1 MLVCGEEG
9 EDVVALRVQDG
20 HRHLVVVLL
29 HHRRRVERRQR
40 VLQANTK
47 RIIGLKTV
55 TVTFILFSKSSF
67 NQEQCNTK
75 LGEMKLNRE
84 MSCMLYDRRLKNA

>member
-1 MLVCGEEG
+1 MSQLGAWFLPDVVEDAFMLVCGEEG

-47 RIIGLKTV
+47 RLLGLKTN
-55 TVTFILFSKSSF
+55 SSIYF
-67 NQEQCNTK
+67 FQK
-75 LGEMKLNRE
+75 VHLIK
-84 MSCMLYDRRLKNA
+84 KNAIQSLAK